1 MTEYFEVQLTPKV
14 VVGDQRF
21 MSVELEAYYA
31 RHDIKPVDIGPDT
44 PWPNRAEA
52 AVYLTKH
59 QMKLMLDGLINDST
73 CRKVHSPLVKMYT
86 SGTRQTPRQK
96 MTCQNTNVP
105 MVRRQEDVSKVRLCQ
120 QALVLWLV

>member
-14 VVGDQRF
+14 VVGDHRF

-31 RHDIKPVDIGPDT
+31 RHDIKPVGIGPDT

-73 CRKVHSPLVKMYT
+73 CRKVHSPFVKMYT
-86 SGTRQTPRQK
+86 VGTRQTPRQK